1 MEHGTRHP
9 RAVWP
14 GLLVLALLAV
24 SPAVRAGA
32 ERVVPAPARVAVI
45 QRLGPAAPGVERLTS
60 EHFDLQYDPERLT
73 KEQVGEAQ
81 RLAEAAFVHNHALF
95 GSAPDYRLRIDLTP
109 DFQGATGFFKPG
121 DPTAKDVNRRPFI
134 GVRFGELDYLG
145 LPAQYVLRHEIAHW
159 FSGELAGGPLG
170 EGIADWAAGEFAEVP
185 ARPWW
190 GEELRKAGLWI
201 DPEAFFITGDF
212 DEPAEVDAP
221 IRTANYAES
230 ALLIRFLVDRFGWEK
245 FRAFAAEYGDVRGP
259 LTSNEVRRRLR
270 APRFPRRSEPETRRR
285 DPRLPPDATAVR
297 ALFEKHFGKPW
308 PQLRADW
315 ETSMRAEPAPPEQ
328 AENLVL
334 AFRIYGAIRNYE
346 MWLIQQRTAPS
357 REWQQAVRQAFTTA
371 NRLRKQGDYPATRGA
386 LANARSLVQQL
397 REPRVI
403 ARSEP
408 WRFGQPGAP
417 HPGLI
422 YESVATRL
430 DSRVVRPGRR
440 VDYVGNADV

>member
-1 MEHGTRHP
+1 MEQGTRHP
-9 RAVWP
+9 RAVRS
-14 GLLVLALLAV
+14 GLLALALLAAL
-24 SPAVRAGA
+24 PAVRAGA
-32 ERVVPAPARVAVI
+32 ARVAPVPARLAFF
-45 QRLGPAAPGVERLTS
+45 QRLGPAAPGVARLVS

-73 KEQVGEAQ
+73 KEQAGEAQ
-81 RLAEAAFVHNHALF
+81 RLAEAAFAHNQKLF
-95 GSAPDYRLRIDLTP
+95 GTAPDYRLKIDLTP

-121 DPTAKDVNRRPFI
+121 DPTAKDVNRRPYI
-134 GVRFGELDYLG
+134 GVRFSELDYLG

-170 EGIADWAAGEFAEVP
+170 EGIGDWAAGEFAEVP

-190 GEELRKAGLWI
+190 GEELRKAELWI

-212 DEPAEVDAP
+212 EAPAEVDAP
-221 IRTANYAES
+221 IRTANYAEA

-259 LTSNEVRRRLR
+259 LTSNESRRRLR
-270 APRFPRRSEPETRRR
+270 APRLPRRRDPEARRR
-285 DPRLPPDATAVR
+285 DPRLPPDAGAVR

-308 PQLRADW
+308 SQLRSDW
-315 ETSMRAEPAPPEQ
+315 EAGMRAEPAPADQ

-397 REPRVI
+397 RVPRVI
-403 ARSEP
+403 ARS
-408 WRFGQPGAP
+408 
-417 HPGLI
+417 GLGD
-422 YESVATRL
+422 SGNPAGRTR
-430 DSRVVRPGRR
+430 V
-440 VDYVGNADV
+440 